1 MRKIEIYLIR
11 HPKVKINPSICY
23 GKSDVDIIDSYK
35 EDVSKIL
42 KEINITPETK
52 IYSSPSIRCSKV
64 AKELSKNNF
73 LTDKRLMEMNFGEW
87 ELKPWDEIDRKKFDF
102 WATNFVNTSPPG
114 GESFLEL
121 KTRAIE
127 SFLEIINKK
136 SRKILIITHSGI
148 IRAILSEIL
157 SFPLERAF
165 ILNIDFSSITKIT
178 IKWESE
184 EFWNSPEKLRSF
196 NPEFFQID
204 YVNLHS

>member
-1 MRKIEIYLIR
+1 MEEI
-11 HPKVKINPSICY
+11 
-23 GKSDVDIIDSYK
+23 D
-35 EDVSKIL
+35 
-42 KEINITPETK
+42 ITPETK

-64 AKELSKNNF
+64 AKKLSKNNF
-73 LTDKRLMEMNFGEW
+73 ITDRRLMEMDFGEW
-87 ELKPWDEIDRKKFDF
+87 ELKPWNEMDRKKFDF
-102 WATNFVNTSPPG
+102 WANNFVNTSPPS

-136 SRKILIITHSGI
+136 SGKILIITHSGI

-157 SFPLERAF
+157 NFPLKRAF

-178 IKWESE
+178 IKWKSE
-184 EFWNSPEKLRSF
+184 EFWDFPDGLLSF

>member
-1 MRKIEIYLIR
+1 MNKIEIYLIR
-11 HPKVKINPSICY
+11 HPKVKIDPSICY
-23 GKSDVDIIDSYK
+23 GISDVDIIDSYK

-42 KEINITPETK
+42 KEINITSETK
-52 IYSSPSIRCSKV
+52 FYSSPSIRCSKV

-73 LTDKRLMEMNFGEW
+73 ITDKRLMEMDFGEW
-87 ELKPWDEIDRKKFDF
+87 ELKPWDKIDRKKFNI

-157 SFPLERAF
+157 KFPLKRAF
-165 ILNIDFSSITKIT
+165 ILNIDYSSITKIT
-178 IKWESE
+178 IKWQSE
-184 EFWNSPEKLRSF
+184 EFWDTSEGLLSF
-196 NPEFFQID
+196 DPEFFQID
-204 YVNLHS
+204 YVNLHY